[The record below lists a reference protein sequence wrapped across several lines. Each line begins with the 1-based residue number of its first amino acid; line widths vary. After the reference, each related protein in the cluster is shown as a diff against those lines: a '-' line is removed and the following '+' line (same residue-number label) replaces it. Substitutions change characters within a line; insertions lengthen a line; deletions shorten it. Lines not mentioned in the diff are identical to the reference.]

1 MLSALADT
9 REFCGSGGR
18 VKQKRASG
26 SSRGEQQQWGE
37 GKKRRPRALR
47 PAAARHADSK
57 TQRPRSSARRAL
69 DHPELE
75 MIDLMR
81 GTFS

>member
-9 REFCGSGGR
+9 REFCGSGET
-18 VKQKRASG
+18 KASE
-26 SSRGEQQQWGE
+26 RQQQGRAAAV
-37 GKKRRPRALR
+37 GRRKKRRPRALR
-47 PAAARHADSK
+47 PAAARRADSK